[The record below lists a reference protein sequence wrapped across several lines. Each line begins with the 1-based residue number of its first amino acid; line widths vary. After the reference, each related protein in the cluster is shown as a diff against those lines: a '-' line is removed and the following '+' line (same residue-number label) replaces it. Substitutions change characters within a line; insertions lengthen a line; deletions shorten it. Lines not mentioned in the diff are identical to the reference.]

1 MLDRE
6 STDVGESGAGEELW
20 SLPEPSGSR
29 FQRIFW
35 HHPLAR
41 WGILGVILLTGFSF
55 LGPLLYRASPY
66 TLHLTALLKPPS
78 AHFPLGTNNLGR
90 NMLARLM
97 LGGQTSLEVGFAAA
111 ISAMVIGIVYGL
123 IAGYAGG
130 WLDAL
135 MMRIVDL
142 LRAIP
147 GLFLLIFLDSL
158 VTPSPMLL
166 VLLIA
171 FTSWHGVSRLVRAE
185 VLSLKRR
192 LFVEASV
199 SSGARPI
206 HIAVRHLFPNILG
219 TVIVATTFMVA
230 DAVLVIASLSF
241 LGMGLPPPIPNW
253 GAMLAD
259 SMAYLPQHTWW
270 LIYPPGLAVLWT
282 ILSISFIGDG
292 LRAALDTRL
301 SATYRG
307 GKAL

>member
-1 MLDRE
+1 MLDRKP
-6 STDVGESGAGEELW
+6 TDVEEPGTMEGLW

-41 WGILGVILLTGFSF
+41 WGILGIILLTGFSF
-55 LGPLLYRASPY
+55 LGPLLYHGSPY
-66 TLHLTALLKPPS
+66 TLHLTALLQPPS

-111 ISAMVIGIVYGL
+111 ISAMAIGIIYGV

-158 VTPSPMLL
+158 VTPSPTLL

-185 VLSLKRR
+185 VLSLKSR

-199 SSGARPI
+199 SSGAGPI

-259 SMAYLPQHTWW
+259 SMAYLPQHAWW

-292 LRAALDTRL
+292 FRAALDTRL